1 MLSVLFA
8 AYKKRRS
15 LEEKVLKIQQGDN
28 HLRNELIQSF
38 QPFVAKTVSSVCKRY
53 INDSDDEFSIGLIA
67 FNEAINKYCPTKG
80 SSLLAFAE
88 VLVKRRV
95 IDYIRT
101 QSKGPDVFLEAATSE
116 EESGTLEFGDKKS
129 IEEYEQ
135 HIEIEKRRE
144 EIKAYTHRLN
154 EFGITFS
161 DLAKNSP
168 KHTDARK
175 SAMQIAKLLVQ
186 NEELNNMLLTKKR
199 LPVKQLEELVTVS
212 RKTIERNRKYIIAIA
227 IILNGD
233 YLFLNDYVKEGMAE

>member
-15 LEEKVLKIQQGDN
+15 LEEKVLKIQKGDIT
-28 HLRNELIQSF
+28 LRNELIQSF

-67 FNEAINKYCPTKG
+67 FNEAINKYCPKKG
-80 SSLLAFAE
+80 SSLLALAE
-88 VLVKRRV
+88 VMIKRRV

-101 QSKGPDVFLEAATSE
+101 QSKGPDVFLEGTAIE
-116 EESGTLEFGDKKS
+116 EERGTPEFGDEKS

-135 HIEIEKRRE
+135 QLETEKRRD
-144 EIKAYTHRLN
+144 EIKAYTCHLK

-161 DLAKNSP
+161 DLAKTSP

-175 SAMQIAKLLVQ
+175 TAIHIAKLLVQ
-186 NEELNNMLLTKKR
+186 HEQLNNLLLTKKR

-212 RKTIERNRKYIIAIA
+212 RKTIERNRKYIIAVA
-227 IILNGD
+227 IILNGE
-233 YLFLNDYVKEGMAE
+233 YLFLQDYIKEGMAE